1 VLPTDD
7 PSILLY
13 VRESADETYVVA
25 VGMDEAASRT
35 GVASGAHLPGDAQ
48 RLLGDARLVREGTAA
63 RVTVPPAGM
72 GVFRV
77 R

>member
-13 VRESADETYVVA
+13 LRESADESYVVA
-25 VGMDEAASRT
+25 VGMDEGATRT
-35 GVASGAHLPGDAQ
+35 GVAAGANLPGDAQ
-48 RLLGDARLVREGTAA
+48 RLLGNARLVRDGTAA
-63 RVTVPPAGM
+63 RVTVPPGGM